1 MNKNGQFLCV
11 IMLWC
16 CIENC
21 WNVRGMDGTTP
32 GAMTHQSRVV
42 FKLSLRQLGRV
53 RLGLGTRDSYQT
65 LIKGLEKIMQISSSK
80 YNFIVPHQ
88 SNLINSKRLHM
99 FFSFI
104 ESGNQRL
111 QKWTWLSIRPSPRKD
126 LRHREAKFL
135 RDLFRVF

>member
-1 MNKNGQFLCV
+1 
-11 IMLWC
+11 
-16 CIENC
+16 
-21 WNVRGMDGTTP
+21 MDGTTP

-99 FFSFI
+99 FSLI
-104 ESGNQRL
+104 ESGNQRF
-111 QKWTWLSIRPSPRKD
+111 QK
-126 LRHREAKFL
+126 
-135 RDLFRVF
+135 